1 MSQNIKKP
9 VFGNAAAPEFVRV
22 NGKLQVRDGIRVG
35 FTRCFTC
42 NNMCGLRYRVDEKTN
57 TVTRVAGNPYCE
69 VVSGG
74 KPLPLNTPVEK
85 AFEMLSG

>member
-42 NNMCGLRYRVDEKTN
+42 NNMCGLR
-57 TVTRVAGNPYCE
+57 
-69 VVSGG
+69 
-74 KPLPLNTPVEK
+74 
-85 AFEMLSG
+85 